1 MTVGILAL
9 QGAFRE
15 HRRAFQRLGVD
26 SVEVRLP
33 KHLKGLTGLIIPGGE
48 SSAITKLMTTYGLD
62 KAIKDFHRA
71 GGGIWGT
78 CAGAITVANQ
88 LPGHITQARLGL
100 LAVSLE
106 RNAYGRQVNSFE
118 VALKISGFE
127 SLFPGVFIR
136 APKIVSI
143 GKQVEVL
150 SCFEECPVLVKSDR
164 VLVSVFHP
172 ELTGDDRIHALFA
185 NHICGELIIT

>member
-15 HRRAFQRLGVD
+15 HRRAFQRLGVE

-78 CAGAITVANQ
+78 CAGAITVAHR
-88 LPGHITQARLGL
+88 LPGHTTQARLGL
-100 LAVSLE
+100 LDVSLE
-106 RNAYGRQVNSFE
+106 RNAYGRQINSFE
-118 VALKISGFE
+118 TALKISGFE
-127 SLFPGVFIR
+127 NAFPGVFIR
-136 APKIVSI
+136 APRIVSV
-143 GKQVEVL
+143 GRLVEVL
-150 SCFEECPVLVKSDR
+150 SCFEECPVLVRSDR

-172 ELTGDDRIHALFA
+172 ELTGDDRIHEFFL
-185 NHICGELIIT
+185 NYVCR